1 MSENIKLTFDD
12 GYKNIEING
21 DPNKIIRINPTDTA
35 FIQRLAGFEDKVEEI
50 KKKYGDIDLSALNF
64 DGEDTDSEKMQNAA
78 MNVEKLEQCIRELIN
93 YVFGYDICA
102 VVFGTAS
109 CLSPVGGR
117 PVYLNFMDVMFDYIA
132 AEAKKQTTRSQAK
145 ISKYTAAAKQTDSE
159 KSDVPYSVDL
169 SKLSSEDKDA
179 LLRQLING

>member
-12 GYKNIEING
+12 GYKSIEING

-35 FIQRLAGFEDKVEEI
+35 FIQRLAGFEDKAEEI

-109 CLSPVGGR
+109 CISPVGGA
-117 PVYLNFMDVMFDYIA
+117 PPA
-132 AEAKKQTTRSQAK
+132 AGWRGATKQTTRSQAK
-145 ISKYTAAAKQTDSE
+145 ISKYTAAAKQTDLE

-179 LLRQLING
+179 LLRQLINR